1 MKRVVIVGG
10 GISGLTAAYKI
21 KKKSSEA
28 NLPIEVLLI
37 EEKERLGGIFLTE
50 KANGFLIE
58 GGPDSFESEKPHTL
72 ALAEELGIA
81 HQVIGCD
88 EEAHLTFIF
97 WNNKLW
103 QLPRG
108 LLALAPA
115 RISSIL
121 FCPLLSWSG
130 KIRALLDFMI
140 PPLGD
145 KDEEISLAE
154 FYKRRFGKEIF
165 DRVAEP
171 LLGSIYA
178 CIPEIISIR
187 SCWPR
192 ALILEKEYGS
202 LLRGML
208 ARGRMAREGTKAG
221 EKKLPIFMTFR
232 EGMCEL
238 TKALA
243 DYIGSENLIT
253 GRKAVSLR
261 ENSGKGFT
269 LLLDDAGAITA
280 DACILATAPSH
291 ATAEIVRDID
301 PGLTDI
307 LLKIPYVSSATISLG
322 YKREKFSHPLQGF
335 GVLVSRQEKLQVKA
349 ISWCS
354 TKFAYRSPEG
364 YVLIRCFMG
373 TAEDEGIVYQSDEE
387 VLKVVKEE
395 LKKIMGINSEPILT
409 KIYRWENSMPQYLLG
424 HEKRVRFIEQRLTH
438 KYQGLY
444 LVGNAYYGIGIN
456 DCIHNA
462 TQAAE
467 RAIEFLLK

>member
-21 KKKSSEA
+21 RKKSSEA

-37 EEKERLGGIFLTE
+37 EEKKRLGGIFLTE
-50 KANGFLIE
+50 KANDFLIE

-81 HQVIGCD
+81 ERVIGCN

-103 QLPRG
+103 SLPRG
-108 LLALAPA
+108 LLALAPT
-115 RISSIL
+115 RISSIFL
-121 FCPLLSWSG
+121 CPLLSWSG
-130 KIRALLDFMI
+130 KMRALLDFMI
-140 PPLGD
+140 PPLGN

-154 FYKRRFGKEIF
+154 FYKRRFGKEVF
-165 DRVAEP
+165 DRVVEP

-178 CIPEIISIR
+178 CIPEIISIK

-208 ARGRMAREGTKAG
+208 ARRKMAKKKA
-221 EKKLPIFMTFR
+221 KQKPVFMTFK
-232 EGMCEL
+232 EGMSEL
-238 TKALA
+238 TNTLA
-243 DYIGSENLIT
+243 EHIGSENFIT
-253 GRKAVSLR
+253 GRKPVSLKQ
-261 ENSGKGFT
+261 NSGKGFT
-269 LLLDDAGAITA
+269 LLLDDGGTITA
-280 DACILATAPSH
+280 DACILATAPSY
-291 ATAEIVRDID
+291 ATAQIVRNID
-301 PGLTDI
+301 PSLADI

-322 YKREKFSHPLQGF
+322 YEREKLSHPLQGF
-335 GVLVSRQEKLQVKA
+335 GVLVSRQEKLQIKA
-349 ISWCS
+349 ISWSS
-354 TKFAYRSPEG
+354 TKFAYRAPEG
-364 YVLIRCFMG
+364 YVLIRCFIG
-373 TAEDEGIVYQSDEE
+373 TAQGEGIVYQSDEE
-387 VLKVVKEE
+387 ILKVVKEE

-424 HEKRVRFIEQRLTH
+424 HGERVRFIEQRLTH
-438 KYQGLY
+438 KYPGLY
-444 LVGNAYYGIGIN
+444 LIGNAYHGIGIN
-456 DCIHNA
+456 DCIYNA

-467 RAIEFLLK
+467 GTIEFLGK